1 MFSAQQIL
9 QPSIL
14 NKRTRLPFSQT
25 DSEPFIQTLLQ
36 QSDEGGAISSLSS
49 AQSLLS
55 QLWEN
60 FVYRLPGVGARFSYH
75 GGVYPFSATYCQ
87 GFS

>member
-14 NKRTRLPFSQT
+14 NKRAGLFFPQT
-25 DSEPFIQTLLQ
+25 DSEPLIQILLQ
-36 QSDEGGAISSLSS
+36 QSDEGGAISCLSS

-55 QLWEN
+55 QLWEK
-60 FVYRLPGVGARFSYH
+60 FVYR
-75 GGVYPFSATYCQ
+75 
-87 GFS
+87 